1 MSLRL
6 PIFISLVHISR
17 IQEFRNCLIKS
28 KRITIIKQ
36 NKQNSIVLMAKVND
50 MEKRTAKDR
59 SFQDNVKNLQTNIF
73 KTKLIGIVLI
83 LLKLLK

>member
-1 MSLRL
+1 
-6 PIFISLVHISR
+6 
-17 IQEFRNCLIKS
+17 
-28 KRITIIKQ
+28 
-36 NKQNSIVLMAKVND
+36 MAKVND